1 MNKIKFG
8 AIISY
13 FGIIG
18 IIFSKAINSEEQND
32 FINFHFRQALL
43 ITIIILCLNFFN
55 YGLENANFRTIIWTI
70 SIFLKSIGIFYA
82 YNNQQK
88 NILVLGE
95 YAQKWFKNL

>member
-18 IIFSKAINSEEQND
+18 IIFSKAINSEEKSE
-32 FINFHFRQALL
+32 FIDFHFRQAFL
-43 ITIIILCLNFFN
+43 ISVIILCLNFMN
-55 YGLENANFRTIIWTI
+55 LHLDNSVFRTIIWTI
-70 SIFLKSIGIFYA
+70 SIVLKGIGIFYA

-88 NILVLGE
+88 NIPIIGE

>member
-18 IIFSKAINSEEQND
+18 IIFSKAINSEEKNE
-32 FINFHFRQALL
+32 FIEFHFRQALL
-43 ITIIILCLNFFN
+43 ISIIVLCLNFIN
-55 YGLENANFRTIIWTI
+55 LHLDNSIFRTIIWCI
-70 SIFLKSIGIFYA
+70 SIPLKCIGIFYA
-82 YNNQQK
+82 YNNEQK
-88 NILVLGE
+88 NIPIIGE